1 MDNRSLE
8 KESIGSFYVIIADRD
23 GVKKYISRSFPKPF
37 QYTVKI
43 NKARRFNTEE
53 QAWGYI
59 NNFNEFGRY
68 SIVNPE
74 VKMIIR
80 KFELSE

>member
-1 MDNRSLE
+1 MDNRTLE
-8 KESIGSFYVIIADRD
+8 RESIGSFYVIIADRN
-23 GVKKYISRSFPKPF
+23 GVKKYISRAFPKPF

-43 NKARRFNTEE
+43 NKARRFNIEE
-53 QAWGYI
+53 QAWEYI

-74 VKMIIR
+74 VKMIIK
-80 KFELSE
+80 KFELAE

>member
-1 MDNRSLE
+1 MDNRTLE
-8 KESIGSFYVIIADRD
+8 KEGVSCFYVIIADRD

-53 QAWGYI
+53 QAWEYI
-59 NNFNEFGRY
+59 DNFNEFGRY
-68 SIVNPE
+68 YIVDSE
-74 VKMIIR
+74 VKKVIR
-80 KFELSE
+80 KLQLAE